1 MLLLT
6 SFTVEN
12 FRGIRQ
18 GTVNGLTDVNVI
30 IGRNNSGKTTLLEAM
45 HRGTAFGMQNPLI
58 VHDFDYWRAVRGESP
73 DEQKKESFKA
83 AVSSEFRFAEVSGR
97 SQVFASRA
105 KTGIAGPRTDVLP
118 TRVGIDPARIA
129 LGEDKYKQLV
139 SAVHL
144 AGLNLAK
151 GASAFRPPDGSNTAI
166 EAKLWPQLLTDRS
179 DKRLAAALNEVFG
192 TKAESFQLLPSGKLI
207 VLFENHSV
215 PLDAQGDGTRAAMRC
230 LMLLTALRQT
240 LFIVEEPECH
250 QHPGS
255 LEKFALAVCK
265 LAKQNEV
272 QLMISTHSG
281 ECVRAFLKAAEAA
294 KSEGAVFHLSL
305 NDGIQTARRLDAEAV
320 ETLQNTGIDVRF
332 LDLYS

>member
-6 SFTVEN
+6 AFTVEN

-18 GTVNGLTDVNVI
+18 GTVSGLTDVNVI

-45 HRGTAFGMQNPLI
+45 HRGTAFGMQNPLG
-58 VHDFDYWRAVRGESP
+58 VHDFDYWSAVRSETP
-73 DEQKKESFKA
+73 IEQNKESEKA
-83 AVSSEFRFAEVSGR
+83 TVASEFIFTEELGGRPQQVS
-97 SQVFASRA
+97 ASRER
-105 KTGIAGPRTDVLP
+105 TGIAGPRTN
-118 TRVGIDPARIA
+118 IAPARLA
-129 LGEDKYKQLV
+129 LSGERYRQLV
-139 SAVHL
+139 SDVHL
-144 AGLNLAK
+144 AGLK
-151 GASAFRPPDGSNTAI
+151 FGTKASAFRPPDATNTAI
-166 EAKLWPQLLTDRS
+166 EAKLWPQLLGDRS
-179 DKRLAAALNEVFG
+179 DKRLAAALNDVFG
-192 TKAESFQLLPSGKLI
+192 LQAESFQLLPSGKLI

-230 LMLLTALRQT
+230 LMLLTALKQT
-240 LFIVEEPECH
+240 MFILEEPECH

-255 LEKFALAVCK
+255 LERFALAVCK

-281 ECVRAFLKAAEAA
+281 ECVRAFLKAAETAA
-294 KSEGAVFHLSL
+294 SDAAVFHLSL
-305 NDGIQTARRLDAEAV
+305 TDGIQTARRLDPDAV

>member
-18 GTVNGLTDVNVI
+18 GTVSGLTDVNVI

-45 HRGTAFGMQNPLI
+45 HRMVTENKNDILG
-58 VHDFDYWRAVRGESP
+58 
-73 DEQKKESFKA
+73 
-83 AVSSEFRFAEVSGR
+83 VSSPVYWNQVRNETDSDFMRLVS
-97 SQVFASRA
+97 ASRA
-105 KTGIAGPRTDVLP
+105 DIKYGLLRHIQRRDVSVQLGRMCKTFSSWENWQVSTSPGVTVPND
-118 TRVGIDPARIA
+118 TRND
-129 LGEDKYKQLV
+129 LV
-139 SAVHL
+139 S
-144 AGLNLAK
+144 
-151 GASAFRPPDGSNTAI
+151 GATRFGRAAIVYRPPDATNNAI
-166 EAKLWPQLLTDRS
+166 EAKLWPQLLGDRS
-179 DKRLAAALNEVFG
+179 DKRLAAALSDVFG
-192 TKAESFQLLPSGKLI
+192 LQAESFQLLPSGKLI

-230 LMLLTALRQT
+230 LMLLTALKQT
-240 LFIVEEPECH
+240 MFILEEPECH

-272 QLMISTHSG
+272 QLMVSTHSG
-281 ECVRAFLKAAEAA
+281 ECVKAFLKAAEAA
-294 KSEGAVFHLSL
+294 NSDGAVFHLSL
-305 NDGIQTARRLDAEAV
+305 TDGVQTARRLDAEAV

>member
-6 SFTVEN
+6 EFTVEN

-18 GTVNGLTDVNVI
+18 GTVSGLTDVNVL

-45 HRGTAFGMQNPLI
+45 HRTVARCASS
-58 VHDFDYWRAVRGESP
+58 DFMKAVGVYWATVRQETWNESGSRTP
-73 DEQKKESFKA
+73 APK
-83 AVSSEFRFAEVSGR
+83 GGG
-97 SQVFASRA
+97 VFAGEIETRHGKFKSLGTLHPNVMLKSIRE
-105 KTGIAGPRTDVLP
+105 GDIDIFPMIAQEQFPGVMQAFAT
-118 TRVGIDPARIA
+118 
-129 LGEDKYKQLV
+129 
-139 SAVHL
+139 SASV
-144 AGLNLAK
+144 
-151 GASAFRPPDGSNTAI
+151 FRPPDGTNTTI

-179 DKRLAAALNEVFG
+179 DKRLAAALNDVFG
-192 TKAESFQLLPSGKLI
+192 LQAESFQLLPSGKLI

-230 LMLLTALRQT
+230 LMLLTALKQT
-240 LFIVEEPECH
+240 MFILEEPECH

-281 ECVRAFLKAAEAA
+281 ECVKAFLKAAETAA
-294 KSEGAVFHLSL
+294 SDSAVFHLSL
-305 NDGIQTARRLDAEAV
+305 TDGIQTARRLDAEAV

>member
-18 GTVNGLTDVNVI
+18 GTVSGLTDVNVL

-45 HRGTAFGMQNPLI
+45 QIGLTKEKDLDVLERTI
-58 VHDFDYWRAVRGESP
+58 TSYWRVTRNAGVESEYLDQLHGVRVSYGFSARSRVGDLESLVQAKSGVVHLRGERFLVDVDLASAMG
-73 DEQKKESFKA
+73 DHG
-83 AVSSEFRFAEVSGR
+83 VSNRVGGR
-97 SQVFASRA
+97 VTTFAS
-105 KTGIAGPRTDVLP
+105 K
-118 TRVGIDPARIA
+118 
-129 LGEDKYKQLV
+129 
-139 SAVHL
+139 
-144 AGLNLAK
+144 
-151 GASAFRPPDGSNTAI
+151 ASCYRPPDATNTAI
-166 EAKLWPQLLTDRS
+166 EAKLWPQLLGDRS

-192 TKAESFQLLPSGKLI
+192 LQAESFQLLPSGKLI

-230 LMLLTALRQT
+230 LMLLTALKQT
-240 LFIVEEPECH
+240 LFIMEEPECH

-281 ECVRAFLKAAEAA
+281 ECVKAFLKGAEAA
-294 KSEGAVFHLSL
+294 KSDGAVFHLSL
-305 NDGIQTARRLDAEAV
+305 TDGIQTARRLDAEAV
-320 ETLQNTGIDVRF
+320 DTLQNTGIDVRF